1 MKAEKSKL
9 KKLKEDYFKV
19 QKKYG
24 LPDFDK
30 LNEDFKIEKA
40 AQTESDFL
48 VREIRESMGETL
60 ENFLRFVEAILN
72 PVNVPMFLFPIIKS
86 LSAEEKNKLSEIYK
100 KLSKLEID
108 AMKLIDYSEKKEAE
122 FIKNSYAVWQEIKK
136 DFVKIIEPLEKRM
149 DIKSE
154 KSEKG
159 YFG

>member
-1 MKAEKSKL
+1 MKAEESKL
-9 KKLKEDYFKV
+9 KKLKEEYSKI
-19 QKKYG
+19 QKKYQ
-24 LPDFDK
+24 LPNFDK

-40 AQTESDFL
+40 SETETDFL
-48 VREIRESMGETL
+48 VREIRESVGETL

-86 LSAEEKNKLSEIYK
+86 LNTEEKNKLSEIYK

-108 AMKLIDYSEKKEAE
+108 ALKLIDYSEKKEAE
-122 FIKNSYAVWQEIKK
+122 FIQNSYKIWQEIKK
-136 DFVKIIEPLEKRM
+136 DFVKIIEAVEKKAE
-149 DIKSE
+149 IKSE

>member
-1 MKAEKSKL
+1 MNPEKSKL
-9 KKLKEDYFKV
+9 KKLKEEYSKI

-40 AQTESDFL
+40 AQTETELL
-48 VREIRESMGETL
+48 VREIRETIGETI
-60 ENFLRFVEAILN
+60 ENFLRFIEAILN

-100 KLSKLEID
+100 KLSKLEIE

-122 FIKNSYAVWQEIKK
+122 FIKNSFKFWQEIKK
-136 DFVKIIEPLEKRM
+136 DFVKIIEAVENKLEVKV
-149 DIKSE
+149 E
-154 KSEKG
+154 KTEKG

>member
-9 KKLKEDYFKV
+9 KKLKEDYSKI

-30 LNEDFKIEKA
+30 LNEDFRIEKA
-40 AQTESDFL
+40 TQTETDFL
-48 VREIRESMGETL
+48 VREIRESVGENL

-86 LSAEEKNKLSEIYK
+86 LNIEEKNKLSEIYK

-122 FIKNSYAVWQEIKK
+122 FIKNSYTLWQEIKK
-136 DFVKIIEPLEKRM
+136 DFSKIIEGVEKRI
-149 DIKSE
+149 DVKSE
-154 KSEKG
+154 KTEKG

>member
-1 MKAEKSKL
+1 MTEKSKL
-9 KKLKEDYFKV
+9 KKLKEEYSKI
-19 QKKYG
+19 QEKYG
-24 LPDFDK
+24 LPNFSK
-30 LNEDFKIEKA
+30 LNEDFRIEKT
-40 AQTESDFL
+40 AQTETDFL

-86 LSAEEKNKLSEIYK
+86 LNVEEKNKLSEIYK

-108 AMKLIDYSEKKEAE
+108 SMKLIDYSEKKEAE
-122 FIKNSYAVWQEIKK
+122 FIKNSYKIWQEIKK
-136 DFVKIIEPLEKRM
+136 DFVKLIEAVENKTEA
-149 DIKSE
+149 KVE

>member
-1 MKAEKSKL
+1 MKAEESKL
-9 KKLKEDYFKV
+9 KKLKEEYSKI
-19 QKKYG
+19 QKKYQ
-24 LPDFDK
+24 LPNFDK

-40 AQTESDFL
+40 SETETDFL
-48 VREIRESMGETL
+48 VREIRESVGETL

-86 LSAEEKNKLSEIYK
+86 LNTEEKNKLSEIYK

-108 AMKLIDYSEKKEAE
+108 AMKLIEYSEKKEAE

-136 DFVKIIEPLEKRM
+136 DFVKIIEAVEKKAE
-149 DIKSE
+149 IKSE

>member
-1 MKAEKSKL
+1 MAEKSKL
-9 KKLKEDYFKV
+9 RKLKEEYSKI
-19 QKKYG
+19 QKKYN
-24 LPDFDK
+24 LPDFNK
-30 LNEDFKIEKA
+30 LNEEFRIEKT
-40 AQTESDFL
+40 AQAETDFL
-48 VREIRESMGETL
+48 VREIRESIGETL

-86 LSAEEKNKLSEIYK
+86 LSVEEKNKLSEIYK

-108 AMKLIDYSEKKEAE
+108 AMKLIEYSEKKEAE

-136 DFVKIIEPLEKRM
+136 DFVKIIEAVEKKAE
-149 DIKSE
+149 IKSE